1 MVYKV
6 SLMVLQA
13 PVFKQGWLSRTP
25 EQAMQLCITLVP
37 SGTGC
42 VAPTRICGTF
52 LQGRHSR
59 QRQALCKQTV
69 RGAGA
74 PMGGSCG
81 LLVKQQDAD
90 IIMRMVLLGFIKD
103 LIPLTFLCLCT
114 AACWFFFFLFLIAY
128 YKTGFIFS

>member
-1 MVYKV
+1 
-6 SLMVLQA
+6 
-13 PVFKQGWLSRTP
+13 
-25 EQAMQLCITLVP
+25 
-37 SGTGC
+37 
-42 VAPTRICGTF
+42 
-52 LQGRHSR
+52 
-59 QRQALCKQTV
+59 
-69 RGAGA
+69 
-74 PMGGSCG
+74 MGGSCG